1 MSFHKRFNIPE
12 IATELLIQFIK
23 LLLIETGSSCY
34 EEFPGSLYLA
44 RKVLGLKDQYHEF
57 AACPKCHKLYNKKEV
72 EEFWQDRNLTV
83 MKCNHIEF
91 PNLTSRRSKQCQ
103 MPLSEQST
111 LLHSR
116 ISICSEKIFSFAS
129 IRRQLASM
137 YCQSGFKKSLHY

>member
-1 MSFHKRFNIPE
+1 MSFRKRFNIPE
-12 IATELLIQFIK
+12 TATESLIQFIK
-23 LLLIETGSSCY
+23 LLLTETSSSCY
-34 EEFPGSLYLA
+34 EEFSGSLYLT

-57 AACPKCHKLYNKKEV
+57 AVCPKCHKLYNKKKV
-72 EEFWQDRNLTV
+72 EKFWQDKNLMI

-103 MPLSEQST
+103 IPLSEQSM
-111 LLHSR
+111 LLHGC

-137 YCQSGFKKSLHY
+137 YCKHGFKKS